1 MNKLYK
7 YFAIGAA
14 MLSLHGVALA
24 QGTKEVN
31 VDGLKLILRH
41 TPKEVISVRLYVKG
55 GTANY
60 TKEKEGVESL
70 AFSIAMNG
78 GTKKM
83 DKVAFND
90 AAEKI
95 GTSFESSSGLDYG
108 NLSMTCIKPNWNES
122 WNLFADAVMNPAF
135 DSKEFDLEKEKALSG
150 AKQRES
156 DADGSLSSIAMEET
170 FKGRNYAKDPQGS
183 VASLEK
189 LTLADVISHYKNV
202 IGKKRCYLVVVGD
215 VNEVDL
221 VNKIKATLGKMPV
234 GTAPVVE
241 SKLVITKG
249 SEVIVDR
256 DIATNYLMGIMS
268 APSLSTEKGVQMDL
282 AMQMLYDRF
291 FVELR
296 TKRSLSYAPAAG
308 YMRNAVSSP
317 YSYIY
322 ITTTDPKKAIDVMVS
337 IIDSIKK
344 TGFTEKEL
352 KDLRQGYLT
361 NYYQK
366 LETSEAQSGALGRSE
381 ATGSWKLDE
390 SLSDMVN
397 NVKLKD
403 LNNTFNEYTAAIKWS
418 YLGKKDAISKD
429 DFKQTKHEKVLQ
441 SPY

>member
-1 MNKLYK
+1 
-7 YFAIGAA
+7 
-14 MLSLHGVALA
+14 
-24 QGTKEVN
+24 
-31 VDGLKLILRH
+31 
-41 TPKEVISVRLYVKG
+41 
-55 GTANY
+55 
-60 TKEKEGVESL
+60 
-70 AFSIAMNG
+70 
-78 GTKKM
+78 
-83 DKVAFND
+83 
-90 AAEKI
+90 
-95 GTSFESSSGLDYG
+95 
-108 NLSMTCIKPNWNES
+108 MTCIKPNWNES

-241 SKLVITKG
+241 PKLVITKG

-317 YSYIY
+317 YSYVY

>member
-60 TKEKEGVESL
+60 AKEKEGVESL

-78 GTKKM
+78 GTKKL

-189 LTLADVISHYKNV
+189 LTLADIISHYKNV

-241 SKLVITKG
+241 PKLVITKG

-322 ITTTDPKKAIDVMVS
+322 
-337 IIDSIKK
+337 
-344 TGFTEKEL
+344 
-352 KDLRQGYLT
+352 
-361 NYYQK
+361 
-366 LETSEAQSGALGRSE
+366 
-381 ATGSWKLDE
+381 
-390 SLSDMVN
+390 
-397 NVKLKD
+397 
-403 LNNTFNEYTAAIKWS
+403 
-418 YLGKKDAISKD
+418 
-429 DFKQTKHEKVLQ
+429 
-441 SPY
+441 